1 MFKIINNCANYKQI
15 LFPQYCVLCQSR
27 VKNSQKSIC
36 ANCIHDLPWQLANA
50 CPQCGLAAAT
60 NTLCGHCLKSP
71 PAFDATHAL
80 FRYHHPIDTVLQK
93 YKYGNALT
101 IAELFGKLLSDHRQA
116 SELPDLLIPMPLH
129 PQRLQERGFNQA
141 LEIARIVAR
150 QLSIPLDINSCK
162 RVKLSAPQATL
173 PLKQRV
179 KNMRNAFVC
188 NRRLDGIR
196 VALVDDVMTTGASL
210 HALTT
215 AVRKAGAA
223 SVECW
228 VVARTQLQ
236 D

>member
-1 MFKIINNCANYKQI
+1 MFKIINSCIKYKQL
-15 LFPQYCVLCQSR
+15 LFPQHCVLCQCP
-27 VKNSQKSIC
+27 VKNSQLSIC
-36 ANCIHDLPWQLANA
+36 TACTHDLPWQHAA
-50 CPQCGLAAAT
+50 VCPQCGLTAA
-60 NTLCGHCLKSP
+60 NNSLCGHCLKSP

-80 FRYHHPIDTVLQK
+80 FRYHRPIDAVLQK

-101 IAELFGKLLSDHRQA
+101 IADLFGKLLSDNRQ
-116 SELPDLLIPMPLH
+116 SGELPDLLVPMPLH

-150 QLSIPLDINSCK
+150 ELSIPLDFDSCK

-179 KNMRNAFVC
+179 RNMRNAFVC
-188 NRRLDGIR
+188 NRRLEGMK

-210 HALTT
+210 HALAA